1 MLKTPYKNHKC
12 ISLQKV
18 FPKFAGKKLIYSSA
32 NVLITT
38 FRHTDY
44 FVEKMFI
51 QSWLMNLLNFCARK
65 KFAPIFANRSSTTEN
80 MCLWSTGLNLLLR
93 LLSSSL
99 GAMMRSNQVKQLR
112 KNHQLWTI
120 NKIRPPSV
128 FLEPKQ
134 SSLSRWNTSQ
144 SLYNFAIIQD
154 FNELH
159 LMVNFGIFESSN
171 YSNIF
176 LLLKIDKY
184 IVIWV

>member
-1 MLKTPYKNHKC
+1 MHISFAEGISKVLK
-12 ISLQKV
+12 KV
-18 FPKFAGKKLIYSSA
+18 DLFIQA

-51 QSWLMNLLNFCARK
+51 QSWLMNLLNFCAQK
-65 KFAPIFANRSSTTEN
+65 NCSNFGIFANRSNTTEN

-99 GAMMRSNQVKQLR
+99 GAMMRSNQVKQRR

-134 SSLSRWNTSQ
+134 SLQWDTSQQ
-144 SLYNFAIIQD
+144 SLYNFAMIQ
-154 FNELH
+154 N
-159 LMVNFGIFESSN
+159 LMNFWI
-171 YSNIF
+171 
-176 LLLKIDKY
+176 
-184 IVIWV
+184 